1 MDIFFTYLKQN
12 KQYTTLDFLDKEI
25 NDLNYLISLESK
37 SNKYSNKI
45 FRDYSKSL
53 FIVSDEDDVDAI
65 MLN

>member
-1 MDIFFTYLKQN
+1 MDLFFTYLKQH
-12 KQYTTLDFLDKEI
+12 KEYKTIDFLDKEI
-25 NDLNYLISLESK
+25 NDLNYLISLESESK
-37 SNKYSNKI
+37 KYSNKV